1 MYIYF
6 CVYVYMYMDVCVCV
20 FIHTYIYIS
29 HTRTHAHTH
38 TYIHTCIH
46 TYTYIYIRI
55 TWQVKAEE
63 QRLEDKQEKKNDV
76 WVATDAAD
84 AVPVYKTKRFVKQQ
98 HHKSLLDA
106 FDRKV
111 FGGTAR

>member
-1 MYIYF
+1 MYI
-6 CVYVYMYMDVCVCV
+6 CVCV
-20 FIHTYIYIS
+20 YLYIS
-29 HTRTHAHTH
+29 HTRTH
-38 TYIHTCIH
+38 TYIHTYIL

-76 WVATDAAD
+76 WVTTDAA
-84 AVPVYKTKRFVKQQ
+84 PVYKTKLFVKQQ
-98 HHKSLLDA
+98 QKSLLDA